1 MTLLKR
7 YVSSMPESLFGGETT
22 FSAWI
27 AVGSTRSEC
36 EVFFLCSDHVSTDIH
51 EEAVRVERIQSALGL
66 LTDLQRHALHIVFH
80 LLHLVVL
87 QADKNKV

>member
-36 EVFFLCSDHVSTDIH
+36 GVFFGVLIVSTDIH